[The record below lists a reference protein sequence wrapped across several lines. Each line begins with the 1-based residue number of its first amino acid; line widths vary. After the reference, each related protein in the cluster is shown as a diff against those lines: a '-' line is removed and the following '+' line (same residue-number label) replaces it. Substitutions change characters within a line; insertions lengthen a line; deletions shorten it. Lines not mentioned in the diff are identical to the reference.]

1 MKTLSFKDK
10 LGFSVGEYSSSILW
24 QTVMFFLPAF
34 YTDTFLLPAST
45 VAIMFLLVRIFD
57 AVNDPFM
64 GIISDRTNTRWGKF
78 RPYLLWFAIPYG
90 MAAFLMFTAPDFS
103 PTGKVVYAFITY
115 TAMMVIYTAIMIPYN
130 SIIGVISPYQEE
142 RTSISSFKFVFAY
155 AAGITVQILI
165 IPMVEKFGAGNPV
178 RGYQYTMLIFGIIC
192 VIFFLVSF
200 FFAKEQ
206 VKPDPAIK
214 PSVKKDLKDL
224 SKNGPWVV
232 LFAVSVASL
241 TYIAIRSGVIIYY
254 FKYFLG
260 NEKAAGLFMA
270 SGTLAVLAGVLPTKW
285 LSSKLG
291 KKNLY
296 IISMLIIAVSL
307 CGFMLAGKNIALL
320 YTFQIIFSLASG
332 PTMPL
337 LWSMLADA
345 ADFSEWKNKRRATG
359 LVYSATTLGQKM
371 GLAIGGAVT
380 MGILSLFGY
389 IANVDQ
395 SETSIMGIR
404 LLMSFIPAAIALVV
418 AVVLFFYKL
427 DDKKVKTI
435 EEDLTQRRKEREI
448 RES

>member
-24 QTVMFFLPAF
+24 QTRMFFLPAF

-45 VAIMFLLVRIFD
+45 VAIMFLVVRIFD

-64 GIISDRTNTRWGKF
+64 GIIADRTETRWGKF
-78 RPYLLWFAIPYG
+78 RPYLLWFAVPYG
-90 MAAFLMFTAPDFS
+90 LAAFLMFTAPDFS
-103 PTGKVVYAFITY
+103 PSGKVVYAFITY
-115 TAMMVIYTAIMIPYN
+115 TMMMVIYTAIMIPYN
-130 SIIGVISPYQEE
+130 SLIGVISPYQEE

-165 IPMVEKFGAGNPV
+165 IPMVEKLGAGNPV
-178 RGYQYTMLIFGIIC
+178 KGYQYTMLIFGIIC

-214 PSVKKDLKDL
+214 TSIKKDLKDL
-224 SKNGPWVV
+224 SKNGPWII
-232 LFAVSVASL
+232 LFAVSLVSL
-241 TYIAIRSGVIIYY
+241 TYIAIRSGVIVYY
-254 FKYFLG
+254 FKYYLG
-260 NEKAAGLFMA
+260 NEKGSGWFMA
-270 SGTLAVLAGVLPTKW
+270 TGTLAVLAGVLPTKW
-285 LSSKLG
+285 LTTKLG
-291 KKNLY
+291 KRNLY
-296 IISMLIIAVSL
+296 VIVMLIIAISL
-307 CGFMLAGKNIALL
+307 AGFMVAGKNMVLL
-320 YTFQIIFSLASG
+320 YTCQIIFSLASG

-371 GLAIGGAVT
+371 GLAIGGAIT

-389 IANVDQ
+389 VANVAQ
-395 SETSIMGIR
+395 TETSILGIR
-404 LLMSFIPAAIALVV
+404 LLMSIIPAAIALLV
-418 AVVLFFYKL
+418 AGILFFYRLDGHKL
-427 DDKKVKTI
+427 
-435 EEDLTQRRKEREI
+435 
-448 RES
+448 